1 MTVEELRNQLS
12 GLGQYEKRTEE
23 ELRAQAE
30 NLYKGQYEQ
39 NLKLLRD
46 NIQSSIA
53 QQQRSALTRGMQRSS
68 YNQAQQ
74 SLIQGS
80 GLEASAQLGSEY
92 STNVATTLLNL
103 MNTEY
108 DRETAANQ
116 YRDQLLMALYE
127 YQIAEDERN
136 KAESGGGG
144 GGGGGAAKGEEPEV
158 PQTTDPIKELD
169 DLFKEKYEN
178 SSAAQL
184 ENKKDHEE
192 LIKDAANVNLSAASS
207 AVKDL
212 LDQKLLEQTI
222 KPTVTT
228 TSKPASTPTLKPIV
242 TPIVTTPIRPST
254 TQPTGAPYK
263 PITSLPTSSI
273 TAALQSAL
281 SGTALGRKKSDQ
293 KYLLN

>member
-92 STNVATTLLNL
+92 ATNVATTLLNL

-116 YRDQLLMALYE
+116 YRDQLLMTLYE
-127 YQIAEDERN
+127 YQLAEDERN
-136 KAESGGGG
+136 KAGSG
-144 GGGGGAAKGEEPEV
+144 GGGGGAAKDEEPEA

-169 DLFKEKYEN
+169 ELFKEKYGN
-178 SSAAQL
+178 SSAAKL
-184 ENKKDHEE
+184 DAAKNHEE
-192 LIKDAANVNLSAASS
+192 LIKNAANTNLSAASS
-207 AVKDL
+207 AVKAL

-222 KPTVTT
+222 KPTVT
-228 TSKPASTPTLKPIV
+228 PTMTPIV
-242 TPIVTTPIRPST
+242 TPIVTTPTRPGT
-254 TQPTGAPYK
+254 TQTTGTPYK